1 MYFEVTQFFLE
12 IANYNEESIY
22 KRMHLH
28 SE

>member
-1 MYFEVTQFFLE
+1 MHFEVTQFFLE